1 MRCFQVKRVET
12 VLKREPGKAWFVQIQ
27 PHTIDT
33 DLEFLLDF
41 NIVDICTQDE
51 QSKFLKEL
59 VSRLGNSDAGKRSAG
74 SKTPRAP
81 EPPAA
86 PRPRP
91 ATIPTSDGDGF
102 HSLPMVLRAGVS
114 SALRVNKLFFT
125 LDSLQCTG
133 NLPLGCYCWFP
144 LMVYVFLTI
153 GVAICFVFC
162 SAYDPLFI
170 LPMHDYCACD
180 LFLVIIMIMIMSLVF
195 FCARRWLLPV
205 YPYCN
210 WQPV

>member
-1 MRCFQVKRVET
+1 MET

-27 PHTIDT
+27 PHAIDI

-41 NIVDICTQDE
+41 NIIDICTQDE

-81 EPPAA
+81 ELPAA
-86 PRPRP
+86 PRPHP
-91 ATIPTSDGDGF
+91 ATIPTFDGDGF

-133 NLPLGCYCWFP
+133 NLPFGCYC
-144 LMVYVFLTI
+144 
-153 GVAICFVFC
+153 
-162 SAYDPLFI
+162 
-170 LPMHDYCACD
+170 
-180 LFLVIIMIMIMSLVF
+180 
-195 FCARRWLLPV
+195 
-205 YPYCN
+205 
-210 WQPV
+210 